1 MEKFIFRWF
10 AWARALR
17 GVKAN
22 HPALPV
28 RCPDRPSE
36 PPRPPAPAVVAR
48 MSAHG
53 IDIVTR
59 PPAAAR

>member
-1 MEKFIFRWF
+1 MEKFIFRWS
-10 AWARALR
+10 AWARAPR
-17 GVKAN
+17 GVKDN
-22 HPALPV
+22 HPEQPV
-28 RCPDRPSE
+28 RCPARPSE
-36 PPRPPAPAVVAR
+36 PPAPAAFAR

>member
-1 MEKFIFRWF
+1 MVKFIFRWS

-22 HPALPV
+22 HRKQYV
-28 RCPDRPSE
+28 RCPARPAE

-59 PPAAAR
+59 PQAAGR